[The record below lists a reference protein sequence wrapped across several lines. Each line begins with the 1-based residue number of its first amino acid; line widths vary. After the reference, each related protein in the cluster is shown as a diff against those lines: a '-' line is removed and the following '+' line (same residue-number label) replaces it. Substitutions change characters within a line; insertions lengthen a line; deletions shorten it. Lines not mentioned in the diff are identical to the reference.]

1 MSQMYIIYV
10 KDSIILIQE
19 GEEKKSIAGQEL
31 DNKYVTIEIIAKI
44 RSLLESNEA
53 STLKIQ
59 VPDPKKYLKKLKQDI
74 RYIKA
79 AGGLIKNDS
88 GAYLFIFRR
97 GKWDLPK
104 GKIDAGERPDEAA
117 LREVEEE
124 CGLKISEIKTELDST
139 YHFYLQDQELILK
152 RTHWFRMRSRGEQVL
167 IPQESEDITEARFI
181 ASTDLALV
189 RGNTFA
195 SIEKVMQN
203 FTGPRP
209 D

>member
-1 MSQMYIIYV
+1 MYIIYV

-19 GEEKKSIAGQEL
+19 GDEKKPIAGQEY
-31 DNKYVTIEIIAKI
+31 DNKYETKELIGKI
-44 RSLLESNEA
+44 HFLLESNQA
-53 STLKIQ
+53 STLKIY
-59 VPDPKKYLKKLKQDI
+59 VPDPKRYLKKLKKEI

-124 CGLKISEIKTELDST
+124 CGLKINMIKTELDST

-152 RTHWFRMRSRGEQVL
+152 RTHWFTMRSHGEQPL
-167 IPQESEDITEARFI
+167 IPQQAEDIIEARFI
-181 ASTDLALV
+181 DSCDLTIV
-189 RGNTFA
+189 RENTFA
-195 SIEKVMQN
+195 SVEQVMSSIAV
-203 FTGPRP
+203 PRP

>member
-1 MSQMYIIYV
+1 MYIIYV

-19 GEEKKSIAGQEL
+19 GDEKKPINGQQL
-31 DNKYVTIEIIAKI
+31 DNKYDTIELIGKI
-44 RSLLESNEA
+44 HSLLESNQP

-59 VPDPKKYLKKLKQDI
+59 VPEPKKYLKKLKQEI

-104 GKIDAGERPDEAA
+104 GKIDAGERPDQAA

-124 CGLKISEIKTELDST
+124 CGLKINMIKTELDST

-152 RTHWFRMRSRGEQVL
+152 RTHWFTMRSHGEQAL
-167 IPQESEDITEARFI
+167 IPQQAEDITEARFI
-181 ASTDLALV
+181 DSRDLTIV
-189 RGNTFA
+189 RENTFP
-195 SIEKVMQN
+195 SVEQVIRNITV
-203 FTGPRP
+203 PRP